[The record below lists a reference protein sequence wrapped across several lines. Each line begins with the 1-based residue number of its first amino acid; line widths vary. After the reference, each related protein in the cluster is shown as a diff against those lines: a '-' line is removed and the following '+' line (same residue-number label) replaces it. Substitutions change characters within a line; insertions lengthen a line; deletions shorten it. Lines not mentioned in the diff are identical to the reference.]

1 MRQSTLKSHLPGE
14 VTLPSVLISLLG
26 HIAAVF
32 VLIVGITFLGPNIV
46 LVAGG
51 GDGEIGTAIPV
62 SLSGEISGGAGAVR
76 PTLIP
81 APEAAKPPPRKPE
94 VQLPEQATQL
104 KQFEDPKKEKRV
116 SRVSRSAPRPP
127 DLEYSETPSQGAIPS
142 DPLPG
147 TGGVFSEG
155 VGFGK
160 AGLRI
165 GSGQAGAGVASWY
178 IRQLEQRISRN
189 WLRTSMGSLE
199 RQVMAKISFV
209 IKANGQIDS
218 VKLVGSSGVGAVDLA
233 AQRAIFASQP
243 LPPLPPELRGR
254 TVEFVAHFEYPPE
267 R

>member
-14 VTLPSVLISLLG
+14 VVLPSVLISLLG

-32 VLIVGITFLGPNIV
+32 LLVFGITFLGPNII

-51 GDGEIGTAIPV
+51 GNGETGTAIPV

-81 APEAAKPPPRKPE
+81 APEATKPPPRKPE
-94 VQLPEQATQL
+94 PQLPEEANQL
-104 KQFEDPKKEKRV
+104 KKFEDPKKEKKMARI
-116 SRVSRSAPRPP
+116 SPSAPRPP
-127 DLEYSETPSQGAIPS
+127 DPEYEKTPSQGVIPS

-155 VGFGK
+155 GGFGE
-160 AGLRI
+160 AGLKI
-165 GSGQAGAGVASWY
+165 GSGQAGGGIASWY

-189 WLRTSMGSLE
+189 WLRTSMGALE
-199 RQVMAKISFV
+199 RQVMARISFE

-218 VKLVGSSGVGAVDLA
+218 VKLISSSGVGAVDLA

-254 TVEFVAHFEYPPE
+254 TVEFVAHFEYPPK